1 MITKTIRPE
10 TQTVTT
16 DFAKK
21 DSVREASLKIT
32 ELNEQGYE
40 IISVEKVDEH
50 QFVTTLKHTGA

>member
-1 MITKTIRPE
+1 MTITAIRPE

-21 DSVREASLKIT
+21 GSVREASLKIT